1 MTAKN
6 QTITDEQAALTV
18 ARALAD
24 PQRYR
29 IMKILAQ
36 ASASTPCS
44 MLFDAMKLA
53 PATLS
58 HHMKELRDAGL
69 IVERRTGRTVQYR
82 VRSEVIEAFLDV
94 LEQDFLSAS
103 DEGNETI
110 CDLPKSGPSIR

>member
-1 MTAKN
+1 MSAELRF
-6 QTITDEQAALTV
+6 TDEEAALTI

-36 ASASTPCS
+36 APASTPCS
-44 MLFDAMKLA
+44 ALFDAIKLA

-69 IVERRTGRTVQYR
+69 INERRTGRTVQYR
-82 VRSEVIEAFLDV
+82 VRSEVVEAFLDLV
-94 LEQDFLSAS
+94 ERDLLPAAE
-103 DEGNETI
+103 DE
-110 CDLPKSGPSIR
+110 